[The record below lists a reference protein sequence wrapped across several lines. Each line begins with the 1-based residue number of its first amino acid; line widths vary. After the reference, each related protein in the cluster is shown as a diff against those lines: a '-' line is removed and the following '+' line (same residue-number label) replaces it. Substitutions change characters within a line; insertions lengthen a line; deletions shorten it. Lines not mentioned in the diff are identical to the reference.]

1 LVDYTL
7 DLSNEGP
14 NKMCTTVSGPDS
26 NKICVFPFK
35 HDGITYD
42 NCTRFGNTKEQTEA
56 WCSTKVDNKGKFIEF
71 KLSVHMSAKY
81 IFFEIKSLVKFRV
94 SSKLQKKRDEIIR

>member
-1 LVDYTL
+1 MNGDVIDDILVDYTL

-26 NKICVFPFK
+26 NKICFLPFK

-56 WCSTKVDNKGKFIEF
+56 WCSTKVDNKGKFIP
-71 KLSVHMSAKY
+71 
-81 IFFEIKSLVKFRV
+81 
-94 SSKLQKKRDEIIR
+94 KRFCFV